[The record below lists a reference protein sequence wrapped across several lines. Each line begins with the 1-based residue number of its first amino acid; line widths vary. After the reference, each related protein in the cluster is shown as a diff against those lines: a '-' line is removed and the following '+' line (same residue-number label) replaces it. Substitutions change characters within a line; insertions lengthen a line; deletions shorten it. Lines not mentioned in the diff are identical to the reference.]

1 VDRIIQLAK
10 LALQYVV
17 TCGDLRFLS
26 KEGEALASSVGYER
40 AEEHVEKDTTRVHA
54 FVEESH
60 ETTSGSSHGAITS
73 LFAGTAPQAGELNG
87 KVGFLLSGLLIFRL
101 LMCKKTTVS
110 YCLGAR
116 HTSE

>member
-1 VDRIIQLAK
+1 VDRIIRLARF
-10 LALQYVV
+10 AFQYVV
-17 TCGDLRFLS
+17 TCGDLSFLS
-26 KEGEALASSVGYER
+26 EEGKALASAMGDER
-40 AEEHVEKDTTRVHA
+40 AAESMEKDTTRVHT

-60 ETTSGSSHGAITS
+60 EASLGSSHGAITS

-87 KVGFLLSGLLIFRL
+87 KVGFLLSRLLMARL